1 MLGWATEIVEQRNG
15 RASGEGEL
23 RSHVDKKP
31 IDEGSF
37 FRKRNEV
44 AWCMDATEIQ
54 SAKSKKQLLTPFPRV
69 GTTVSVP
76 ATWAMDG
83 AMGEDMQRGFIGEP
97 FRGLEAASSDSGG
110 LLGSAPASQ
119 LVPGGHG

>member
-1 MLGWATEIVEQRNG
+1 
-15 RASGEGEL
+15 
-23 RSHVDKKP
+23 
-31 IDEGSF
+31 
-37 FRKRNEV
+37 
-44 AWCMDATEIQ
+44 MDATEIQ

-76 ATWAMDG
+76 ATWAMGG
-83 AMGEDMQRGFIGEP
+83 AMVVEDMQRGFIGEP

>member
-1 MLGWATEIVEQRNG
+1 MAG
-15 RASGEGEL
+15 RVVRESSDPTWI
-23 RSHVDKKP
+23 RSLSTR
-31 IDEGSF
+31 GSF

-76 ATWAMDG
+76 ATWAM
-83 AMGEDMQRGFIGEP
+83 GEDMQRGFIGEP